1 MKGKRGL
8 KWIRAVVEALIIF
21 MVLKFVLRSQIPLAT
36 VASGSM
42 LPLLERGDLVF
53 VQGVNPKEI
62 KVGDII
68 VYRTCTGAF
77 IVHRV
82 IEIIHKGSNIYLVTK
97 GDNNPYTDKMLGQ
110 FVDCKTGMP
119 TPGVP
124 ARRVIGKVFE
134 IGGMPFKIPYLGY
147 VSIIAFPFLWWL
159 PR

>member
-1 MKGKRGL
+1 MKKKGI
-8 KWIRAVVEALIIF
+8 KWIRAIIEALIIF

-53 VQGVNPKEI
+53 VEGVNPSHI

-68 VYRTCTGAF
+68 VYRTCNGAF

-82 IEIIHKGSNIYLVTK
+82 IKVVVQNGEVYFVTK
-97 GDNNPYTDKMLGQ
+97 GDHNPYTDKMLGQ
-110 FVDCKTGMP
+110 FIDCKTGSP
-119 TPGVP
+119 LPGVP
-124 ARRVIGKVFE
+124 ARRVVGKVFE
-134 IGGMPFKIPYLGY
+134 VAGIPIKIPYLGY
-147 VSIIAFPFLWWL
+147 VSIVAFPFLWWL